1 MTFLQCKAVLI
12 QTQND
17 INGLLLMQVLSPAFM
32 FKLLFFFFKLL
43 FVNLKNLEFLE
54 SIRGDS
60 KTAGLKRAELPLRE
74 W

>member
-43 FVNLKNLEFLE
+43 FVNLEILSSLKALEVIQKQLV
-54 SIRGDS
+54 
-60 KTAGLKRAELPLRE
+60 
-74 W
+74 